1 MVTELLYFKGCPGYR
16 KAERNLKDALARW
29 GVRAEVLMV
38 EIGDDE
44 DARRLRFPGSP
55 TIRVDGRDLFP
66 VGGRGGG
73 HLCCRVYGTPDGL
86 RDHPTVDMI
95 LGALP

>member
-1 MVTELLYFKGCPGYR
+1 MVIELLYFEGCQGYG
-16 KAERNLKDALARW
+16 KAERNLKDALARR
-29 GVRAEVLMV
+29 GVLAEVLAVRV
-38 EIGDDE
+38 ENEE
-44 DARRLRFPGSP
+44 DARRLDFPGSP

-66 VGGRGGG
+66 VGGRKGWQWG
-73 HLCCRVYGTPDGL
+73 CMIYATPEGL

>member
-1 MVTELLYFKGCPGYR
+1 MELLCFEGCPGR
-16 KAERNLKDALARW
+16 AKAERTLKDALSRR
-29 GVRAEVLMV
+29 GIRAELLAV
-38 EIGDDE
+38 EVENEE

-55 TIRVDGRDLFP
+55 TIRADGRDLFP
-66 VGGRGGG
+66 VGERGGWYLG
-73 HLCCRVYGTPDGL
+73 CRVYATPEGL

>member
-1 MVTELLYFKGCPGYR
+1 MDVELLYFEGCPAYR
-16 KAERNLKDALARW
+16 KAERNLKDALARR
-29 GVRAEVLMV
+29 GVRAEVRMV

-66 VGGRGGG
+66 AGGRKDWR
-73 HLCCRVYGTPDGL
+73 LACRVYATPDGL

-95 LGALP
+95 LAALP